1 MGYLEG
7 QQVVVM
13 GLGRFGGGAG
23 AVRFLTGQGADVLV
37 TDLAD
42 EAALASSLD
51 TIADLVRDGV
61 VTLRLGEHNVSDFTD
76 ADLIVANPAVPK
88 PWENRFLRSATAA
101 GASVTTEIGLLVHRL
116 PHRERTIGVTGTAGK
131 STTASMIAHLLS
143 EAGER
148 VHLGG
153 NIGGSLLERLESI
166 QADDWVVLELSSAQL
181 HWIEGWSPHVAVVTN
196 LLENHVDWHGT
207 LMHYVASKRKILGA
221 QHAKDAALL
230 GAGAEGW
237 AAGEG
242 VKRIGPW
249 AGDIT
254 VPIPGAHNEC
264 NARQAMGVCDWLGVG
279 NASSMASF
287 RGLAHRMEL
296 VGEAAGVRFFN
307 DSKSTTPEATALAI
321 GAFTGGVRLIAGGYD
336 KQIDLTPM
344 LEAGRRCASVHAV
357 GATAGA
363 LVAAGAADN
372 QTLEAA
378 FADAVSRAAAGDVV
392 LLSPGC
398 ASWDQFTNYE
408 ERGDRFRKLV
418 DQWVESRQLGSA
430 LG

>member
-7 QQVVVM
+7 QRVVVM

-23 AVRFLTGQGADVLV
+23 AVRFLAGQGADVLV

-42 EAALASSLD
+42 ESALAGSLER
-51 TIADLVRDGV
+51 IADLVRDGTV
-61 VTLRLGEHNVSDFTD
+61 ALRLGEHNVSDFTD

-88 PWENRFLRSATAA
+88 PWENRFLRSAMAA

-116 PHRERTIGVTGTAGK
+116 PNRKRTIGVTGTAGK
-131 STTASMIAHLLS
+131 STTASMVAHLLG

-153 NIGGSLLERLESI
+153 NIGGSLLEELDDIE
-166 QADDWVVLELSSAQL
+166 ADDWVVLELSSAQL
-181 HWIEGWSPHVAVVTN
+181 HWIEGWSPHVALVTN
-196 LLENHVDWHGT
+196 VHENHVDWHGS

-221 QHAKDAALL
+221 QHPGDAALL
-230 GAGAEGW
+230 GTGAKGW
-237 AAGEG
+237 ATGED
-242 VKRIGPW
+242 VERIGAWEGEIP
-249 AGDIT
+249 
-254 VPIPGAHNEC
+254 VPVPGAHNES

-279 NASSMASF
+279 DTASMSSF

-307 DSKSTTPEATALAI
+307 DSKSTTPEATALAVA
-321 GAFTGGVRLIAGGYD
+321 AFGGGVRLIAGGYD

-344 LEAGRRCASVHAV
+344 LEAGRACASVHAV
-357 GATAGA
+357 GATAGE

-372 QTLEAA
+372 GTLEAA
-378 FADAVSRAAAGDVV
+378 FADAAGRAGEGDVV

-398 ASWDQFTNYE
+398 ASWDQFSNYE
-408 ERGDRFRKLV
+408 ERGNRFRKLV
-418 DQWVESRQLGSA
+418 ELWVQSRQQSA